1 MLLFPQ
7 LSSGATTQYPLTRQ
21 LSQRSIQSSME
32 DGTILSLPDIAASY
46 LAWKVAFRDLSDQE
60 AVALRSFFVAAQGN
74 LQPFVFLDPTAN
86 LLVWS
91 EDFSKAAWQTAG
103 LAFDS
108 SVADPFGTHRAARAH
123 NSTAGLLTIAQQ
135 TQIPGEAET
144 CLSVYLR
151 SATPASITLTRSAG
165 SHSQTIQASVT
176 SSWQRF
182 YLSTVFAAVTD
193 ASLFTIGLPAG
204 TVTELFGPQVD
215 SQVNPSEYVMTT
227 TQAGVY
233 SSARFDMSQLDVVAT
248 APNRNACMVSI
259 RSNLPSGEL

>member
-7 LSSGATTQYPLTRQ
+7 LSPGATTQYPLTRQ
-21 LSQRSIQSSME
+21 FSQRSIQSSMD
-32 DGTILSLPDIAASY
+32 DGTIMSLPDIAASY

-60 AVALRSFFVAAQGN
+60 AGSLRSFFAAAQGN

-108 SVADPFGTHRAARAH
+108 NVADPFGTKRAARAH
-123 NSTAGLLTIAQQ
+123 DNGTGVLTLAQQ
-135 TQIPGEAET
+135 TQIPGAAQT
-144 CLSVYLR
+144 CFSVYLR
-151 SATPASITLTRSAG
+151 SNIPISVTLARSAG
-165 SHSQTIQASVT
+165 GYSQNVQASVT
-176 SSWQRF
+176 SNWQRF

-193 ASLFTIGLPAG
+193 ASLFSISLSAG
-204 TVTELFGPQVD
+204 TPVEFFGPQVD
-215 SQVNPSEYVMTT
+215 SQVNPSAYVMST

-233 SSARFDMSQLDVVAT
+233 SNARFDMSRLEVIAT
-248 APNRNACMVSI
+248 GPNRNACLVSI
-259 RSNLPSGEL
+259 RSNLPPGEF